1 MSILS
6 ITSSVAHLAGR
17 LGEVLPASVRGCALD
32 AEVNRMGLDLVPGA
46 ATLWVRG
53 LVVDL

>member
-1 MSILS
+1 MSVLS

-17 LGEVLPASVRGCALD
+17 LGEVLPASVRGCAFD
-32 AEVNRMGLDLVPGA
+32 AEVNRIGLGLVPGA